1 MDQFFQ
7 QRARDLASDLESHQT
22 DAAADLLRNE
32 VAMHPGQVAN
42 LIATANAEVRQ
53 DAAMQRTYP
62 NADQAYIKRDGDVV
76 VRSVSDGSEVFA
88 GQIRSTYGRQYYQ
101 EKACGASL
109 LCRATTRYADGS
121 DRPDSSGNN
130 LNAATW
136 SPSRL
141 VGRNRYQKLARQFVS
156 DSTN

>member
-101 EKACGASL
+101 ERPVAPPY
-109 LCRATTRYADGS
+109 YAE
-121 DRPDSSGNN
+121 
-130 LNAATW
+130 
-136 SPSRL
+136 
-141 VGRNRYQKLARQFVS
+141 RQPVMPMVPIVPIVPGI
-156 DSTN
+156 TLMLPLGHRRGW